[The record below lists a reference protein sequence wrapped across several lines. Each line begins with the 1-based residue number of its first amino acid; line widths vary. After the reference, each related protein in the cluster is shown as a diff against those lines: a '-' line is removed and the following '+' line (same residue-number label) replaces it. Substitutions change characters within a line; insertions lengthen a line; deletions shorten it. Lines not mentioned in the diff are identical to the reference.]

1 MTATLHADH
10 WEDYMAKKVACD
22 CGKTI
27 REQSDDALVAAV
39 QQHARDVHRMDLSRE
54 QVLAMAEPA

>member
-1 MTATLHADH
+1 
-10 WEDYMAKKVACD
+10 MAKKVSCD

-27 REQSDDALVAAV
+27 REQTDDALVAAV
-39 QQHARDVHRMDLSRE
+39 QRHAREVHRMDLSRE

>member
-1 MTATLHADH
+1 
-10 WEDYMAKKVACD
+10 MAKKVACD

>member
-1 MTATLHADH
+1 
-10 WEDYMAKKVACD
+10 MAEKKVSCD

-27 REQSDDALVAAV
+27 RATTDDELVATV
-39 QQHARDVHRMDLSRE
+39 QQHARDVHDMALTRE